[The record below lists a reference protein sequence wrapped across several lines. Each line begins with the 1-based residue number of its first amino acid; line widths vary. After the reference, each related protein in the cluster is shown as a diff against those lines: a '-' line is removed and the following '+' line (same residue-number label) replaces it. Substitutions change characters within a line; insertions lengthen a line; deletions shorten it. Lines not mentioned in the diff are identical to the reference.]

1 MNVDIIHS
9 KFYQLVQK
17 NNNFYLVHVCV
28 CVCLSLSI
36 SQKGFGKVLDYCS
49 RKKLRWQCADLLSYR
64 REGYWLMNIIAFDD
78 FDSWG
83 MSHLWINL
91 PPFATFTLLTYFWT
105 ILNHSSHKRSLV
117 SLNQAVTEEWG
128 EGGSHAL

>member
-64 REGYWLMNIIAFDD
+64 REGY
-78 FDSWG
+78 
-83 MSHLWINL
+83 
-91 PPFATFTLLTYFWT
+91 
-105 ILNHSSHKRSLV
+105 
-117 SLNQAVTEEWG
+117 
-128 EGGSHAL
+128 